1 MKLKAIIET
10 VLTIDDDASISD
22 ISTEVFGLGSKKDE
36 IPPVNPPLLP
46 PLPPPTFWSTL
57 TSNLQIQQPRLIYV
71 LYRHI
76 RSVLHKES
84 SREERFVLAKLAHLS
99 IAEVLL

>member
-36 IPPVNPPLLP
+36 IPPVNP